1 MPIDAVGASGLYT
14 PQLQVDGDSSAG
26 PALAAP
32 GASAGAEPTQ
42 PGSGFA
48 EALGN
53 VIAEAN
59 RDQVDATRKA
69 LDLVVNGRGTIHD
82 AMVAVDNAEGSFR
95 LLMEMRNRLIEG
107 VNRLL
112 ETQL

>member
-1 MPIDAVGASGLYT
+1 MPIQALGASGAY
-14 PQLQVDGDSSAG
+14 SA
-26 PALAAP
+26 PAQATNAP
-32 GASAGAEPTQ
+32 ESGRIPNEAE
-42 PGSGFA
+42 GGGFA

-53 VIAEAN
+53 VIREAN
-59 RDQVDATRKA
+59 RDQVNATQQA
-69 LDLVVNGRGTIHD
+69 LDLALHGRGTIHD
-82 AMVAVDNAEGSFR
+82 AMVAVDKAEGSFR